1 MVWPQLQMTGHA
13 APSLSSNLAITVIT
27 IFAGVNQY
35 LAQFWH
41 THCAKQWL
49 IVVNGDECCA
59 RKKPL
64 TH

>member
-41 THCAKQWL
+41 THRAK
-49 IVVNGDECCA
+49 
-59 RKKPL
+59 
-64 TH
+64 